1 MPIKIPDQL
10 PALKI
15 LGNEDIFVMSEHRAA
30 NQDIRPMEMAIL
42 NLMPNK
48 IETEVQILRMLS
60 NTPLQINVDLVRI
73 HANPSK
79 NTPTSHLESFYRLFD
94 DVKHKQYD
102 GMIVTGAPLGLMNY
116 KEVSYWHKIQEVFDW
131 AQNNVVS
138 TMYLCWAAHAALY
151 HHYGLERQL
160 REAKLSGVYR
170 HDKLRPH
177 EKLTRGFDDEF
188 WVPHSRYGE
197 VLPEDYQSVESL
209 NILAQSPEAGVYL
222 SASEDKRQVF
232 VTGHPEYDPTTL
244 DDEYRR
250 DLAAGLSDDL
260 APAIPVNYYRDNN
273 PDSALEKPP
282 ASKWRSH
289 GSLLFNNWINYYVYQ
304 ITPYQ
309 LDAEH
314 IQTSITGE

>member
-10 PALKI
+10 PALSI
-15 LGNEDIFVMSEHRAA
+15 LGNENIFVMSEHRAA
-30 NQDIRPMEMAIL
+30 NQDIRPMEVAIL

-94 DVKHKQYD
+94 DIKGKQYD
-102 GMIVTGAPLGLMNY
+102 GLIITGAPLGLMDY
-116 KEVSYWHKIQEVFDW
+116 EEVSYWSKIQEVFDW
-131 AQNNVVS
+131 AQKNVVS

-151 HHYGLERQL
+151 HHYGLKRQV
-160 REAKLSGVYR
+160 RDSKLSGVYR
-170 HDKLRPH
+170 HEILQPH

-188 WVPHSRYGE
+188 WVPHSRYAE
-197 VLPEDYQSVESL
+197 VSEDDYQSVEQL
-209 NILAQSPEAGVYL
+209 NVLAKSDEAGVYL
-222 SASEDKRQVF
+222 VASEDKRQVF
-232 VTGHPEYDPTTL
+232 VTGHPEYDPATL

-250 DLAAGLSDDL
+250 DIAADFPSDM
-260 APAIPVNYYRDNN
+260 APSVPVNYYRDDN
-273 PDSALEKPP
+273 PENAPT
-282 ASKWRSH
+282 SKWRSH